1 MTKFK
6 LSKARRNEWFW
17 SVIFILPISIGL
29 LLFLVYPLV
38 TGIAYSFTDYN
49 LFDMSFVGFANY
61 KKVFLDTT
69 FWRSF
74 LNVVIFS
81 INVPVNL
88 VLALIISA
96 VLNSKIRGGKVY
108 RSIFFLPI
116 ICGAVATTFIWK
128 WIFASQYGLLDNIFF
143 SMGIQNPPIWLDV
156 NQPANFM
163 TSMII
168 MTLWSALGTNIL
180 IYSATLKNIPVTYYE
195 AAKID
200 GANAFT
206 RFMKITV
213 PLISPITFYL
223 LLTNMIG
230 SLQEFAKFKI
240 MVGYTENTVLPVWY
254 IYNFMGNFGYEFGYA
269 SALGVIYGIFLL
281 GVAAVNFILQK
292 YWVNY
297 DS

>member
-1 MTKFK
+1 MKGRLTKAQRK
-6 LSKARRNEWFW
+6 EWFCA
-17 SVIFILPISIGL
+17 VIFLLPLTIGL
-29 LLFLVYPLV
+29 LLFCVYPLV
-38 TGIAYSFTDYN
+38 TGITYSFTDYN
-49 LFDMSFVGFANY
+49 LFEMHFVGLKNY
-61 KKVFLDTT
+61 KKVFFDST

-74 LNVVIFS
+74 LNVIVFS

-88 VLALIISA
+88 VLALITSA
-96 VLNSKIRGGKVY
+96 VLNSKIKGSRIY

-128 WIFASQYGLLDNIFF
+128 WIFASQYGLLDNILY
-143 SMGIQNPPIWLDV
+143 SLSVQNPPVWLDV

-180 IYSATLKNIPVTYYE
+180 IYSATLRNIPATYYE

-200 GANAFT
+200 GANALT

-223 LLTNMIG
+223 LLTNLIG
-230 SLQEFAKFKI
+230 SLQEFSHFKI
-240 MVGYTENTVLPVWY
+240 MVGYTENTILPVWY
-254 IYNFMGNFGYEFGYA
+254 IYNFMGNFGYEYGYA
-269 SALGVIYGIFLL
+269 SALGVVYGLFLL
-281 GVAAVNFILQK
+281 VVAAGNFMMQK
-292 YWVNY
+292 FWVNY
-297 DS
+297 D

>member
-1 MTKFK
+1 MKGKLTKAK
-6 LSKARRNEWFW
+6 RKEWFW
-17 SVIFILPISIGL
+17 AVIFLLPLTVGL
-29 LLFLVYPLV
+29 LLFCVYPLI
-38 TGIAYSFTDYN
+38 TGITYSFTDYN
-49 LFDMSFVGFANY
+49 LFEMHFVGLENY
-61 KKVFLDTT
+61 KKVFLDST

-74 LNVVIFS
+74 LNVIIFS

-88 VLALIISA
+88 VLALITSA
-96 VLNSKIRGGKVY
+96 VLNSKIKGSKIY

-128 WIFASQYGLLDNIFF
+128 WIFASQYGLLDNILY
-143 SMGIQNPPIWLDV
+143 SLGVQNPPVWLDV

-180 IYSATLKNIPVTYYE
+180 IYSATLRNIPATYYE

-200 GANAFT
+200 GANALT

-223 LLTNMIG
+223 LLTNLIG
-230 SLQEFAKFKI
+230 SLQEFSHFKI
-240 MVGYTENTVLPVWY
+240 MVGYTENTILPVWY
-254 IYNFMGNFGYEFGYA
+254 IYNFMGNFGYEYGYA
-269 SALGVIYGIFLL
+269 SALGVVYGLFLL
-281 GVAAVNFILQK
+281 VVAAGNFMMQK
-292 YWVNY
+292 FWVNY
-297 DS
+297 D

>member
-1 MTKFK
+1 MKGKLTKAK
-6 LSKARRNEWFW
+6 RKEWFW
-17 SVIFILPISIGL
+17 AVIFLLPLTVGL
-29 LLFLVYPLV
+29 LLFCVYPLV
-38 TGIAYSFTDYN
+38 TGITYSFTDYN
-49 LFDMSFVGFANY
+49 LFEMHFVGLKNY
-61 KKVFLDTT
+61 KKVFLDST

-74 LNVVIFS
+74 LNVIVFS

-88 VLALIISA
+88 VLALITSA
-96 VLNSKIRGGKVY
+96 VLNSKIKGSKIY

-128 WIFASQYGLLDNIFF
+128 WIFASQYGLLDNILY
-143 SMGIQNPPIWLDV
+143 SLGVQNPPVWLDV

-180 IYSATLKNIPVTYYE
+180 IYSATLRNIPATYYE

-200 GANAFT
+200 GANALT

-223 LLTNMIG
+223 LLTNLIG
-230 SLQEFAKFKI
+230 SLQEFSHFKI
-240 MVGYTENTVLPVWY
+240 MVGYTENTILPVWY
-254 IYNFMGNFGYEFGYA
+254 IYNFMGNFGYEYGYA
-269 SALGVIYGIFLL
+269 SALGVVYGLFLL
-281 GVAAVNFILQK
+281 VVAAGNFMMQK
-292 YWVNY
+292 FWVNY
-297 DS
+297 D

>member
-1 MTKFK
+1 MKGK
-6 LSKARRNEWFW
+6 LNKAKRKEWFW
-17 SVIFILPISIGL
+17 AVIFLLPLTVGL
-29 LLFLVYPLV
+29 LLFCVYPLI
-38 TGIAYSFTDYN
+38 TGITYSFTDYN
-49 LFDMSFVGFANY
+49 LFEMHFVGLKNY
-61 KKVFLDTT
+61 KKVFLDST

-74 LNVVIFS
+74 LNVIIFS

-88 VLALIISA
+88 VLALITSA
-96 VLNSKIRGGKVY
+96 VLNSKIKGSKIY

-128 WIFASQYGLLDNIFF
+128 WIFASQYGLLDNILY
-143 SMGIQNPPIWLDV
+143 SLGVQNPPVWLDV

-180 IYSATLKNIPVTYYE
+180 IYSATLRNIPVTYYE

-206 RFMKITV
+206 RFIKITV

-223 LLTNMIG
+223 LLTNLIG
-230 SLQEFAKFKI
+230 SLQEFSHFKI
-240 MVGYTENTVLPVWY
+240 MVGYTENTILPVWY
-254 IYNFMGNFGYEFGYA
+254 IYNFMGNFGYEYGYA
-269 SALGVIYGIFLL
+269 SALGVVYGLFLL
-281 GVAAVNFILQK
+281 VVAAGNFIMQK
-292 YWVNY
+292 FWVNY
-297 DS
+297 D

>member
-1 MTKFK
+1 MKGKLTKAK
-6 LSKARRNEWFW
+6 RKEWFW
-17 SVIFILPISIGL
+17 AVIFLLPLTVGL
-29 LLFLVYPLV
+29 LLFCVYPLV
-38 TGIAYSFTDYN
+38 TGITYSFTDYN
-49 LFDMSFVGFANY
+49 LFEMHFVGLKNY
-61 KKVFLDTT
+61 KKVFLDST

-74 LNVVIFS
+74 LNVIIFS

-88 VLALIISA
+88 VLALITSA
-96 VLNSKIRGGKVY
+96 VLNSKIKGSKIY

-128 WIFASQYGLLDNIFF
+128 WIFASQYGLLDNILY
-143 SMGIQNPPIWLDV
+143 SLGVQNPPVWLDV

-180 IYSATLKNIPVTYYE
+180 IYSATLRNIPATYYE

-200 GANAFT
+200 GANALT

-223 LLTNMIG
+223 LLTNLIG
-230 SLQEFAKFKI
+230 SLQEFSHFKI
-240 MVGYTENTVLPVWY
+240 MVGYTENTILPVWY
-254 IYNFMGNFGYEFGYA
+254 IYNFMGNFGYEYGYA
-269 SALGVIYGIFLL
+269 SALGVVYGLFLL
-281 GVAAVNFILQK
+281 VVAAGNFMMQK
-292 YWVNY
+292 FWVNY
-297 DS
+297 D

>member
-1 MTKFK
+1 MKGKLTKAK
-6 LSKARRNEWFW
+6 RKEWFW
-17 SVIFILPISIGL
+17 AVIFLLPLTVGL
-29 LLFLVYPLV
+29 LLFCVYPLV
-38 TGIAYSFTDYN
+38 TGITYSFTDYN
-49 LFDMSFVGFANY
+49 LFEMHFVGLKNY
-61 KKVFLDTT
+61 KKVFFDST

-74 LNVVIFS
+74 LNVIIFS

-88 VLALIISA
+88 VLALITSA
-96 VLNSKIRGGKVY
+96 VLNSKIKGSKIY

-128 WIFASQYGLLDNIFF
+128 WIFASQYGLLDNILY
-143 SMGIQNPPIWLDV
+143 SLGVQNPPVWLDV

-180 IYSATLKNIPVTYYE
+180 IYSATLRNIPATYYE

-200 GANAFT
+200 GANALT

-223 LLTNMIG
+223 LLTNLIG
-230 SLQEFAKFKI
+230 SLQEFSHFKI
-240 MVGYTENTVLPVWY
+240 MVGYTENTILPVWY
-254 IYNFMGNFGYEFGYA
+254 IYNFMGNFGYEYGYA
-269 SALGVIYGIFLL
+269 SALGVVYGLFLL
-281 GVAAVNFILQK
+281 VVAAGNFMMQK
-292 YWVNY
+292 FWVNY
-297 DS
+297 D